1 MWIHDGRDD
10 VMVRHWAPIGLFCW
24 LLFLGTAAVARAE
37 VKVIELQH
45 RPASEMAAVLA
56 PLLSAEGSVSAYG
69 SKLILKGSARELGE
83 MEKVVRQLDVVRRTL
98 RLALR
103 QSASDLT
110 SGQQEALGGRIG
122 VGGETEVGLSGRFQR
137 TLGTGGQTSDQFLQV
152 LDGEEGYLTIG
163 REVPF
168 TRELAVLAG
177 RHLAV
182 AQRTEF
188 RQVSTGFR
196 VRPQLLGDRVQLELT
211 PHMSSLES
219 PGEGG
224 DLSFSSLTSRVVV
237 PLGQWFN
244 LGGHMESRDE
254 LSQAI
259 LNRNL
264 GAGQNRHQV
273 YIRVD
278 TGNNQ

>member
-1 MWIHDGRDD
+1 ML
-10 VMVRHWAPIGLFCW
+10 RHWLLFGLFCS
-24 LLFLGTAAVARAE
+24 LLFLAKAGVVFAE
-37 VKVIELQH
+37 VKVIELRH
-45 RPASEMAAVLA
+45 RPASELAAALA
-56 PLLSAEGSVSAYG
+56 PLVGAEGSVSAYG

-83 MEKVVRQLDVVRRTL
+83 IEKVVRQLDVALRTL
-98 RLALR
+98 RLTVR

-110 SGQQEALGGRIG
+110 SGQQEALGGRIQSG
-122 VGGETEVGLSGRFQR
+122 TEAELELSGRYQR
-137 TLGTGGQTSDQFLQV
+137 TLGTGVQNSEQFLQV

-182 AQRTEF
+182 TQRTDF

-211 PHMSSLES
+211 PHMSGLNS
-219 PGEGG
+219 PNNDG
-224 DLSFSSLTSRVVV
+224 DLTFRSLTSRVVV

-244 LGGHMESRDE
+244 LAGHLETRDE
-254 LSQAI
+254 VSQAI
-259 LNRNL
+259 LARNL
-264 GAGQNRHQV
+264 GAGQSRSQV
-273 YIRVD
+273 HIRVD
-278 TGNNQ
+278 VTNNR